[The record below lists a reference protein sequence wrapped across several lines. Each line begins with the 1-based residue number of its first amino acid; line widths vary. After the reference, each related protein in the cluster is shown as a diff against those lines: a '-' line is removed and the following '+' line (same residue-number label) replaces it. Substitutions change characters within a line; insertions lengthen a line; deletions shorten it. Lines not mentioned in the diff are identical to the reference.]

1 MNATVAPIG
10 EAKVLDHLR
19 VDDRRRALR
28 ALLRKPLLLAEDPA
42 DADEFTRVRRHA
54 DDLREWFSRQAGW
67 SLDITADFARLRKT
81 PADLADA
88 SRPAQDHR
96 SNEPFTRRRYVLLC
110 LALAVLVRE
119 ERQTTLGR
127 LADQMM
133 NLWNQDA
140 ALVAA
145 GMVFRM
151 ETPDE
156 RRDLV
161 QVVRLLLAWQ
171 ALRRL
176 DGAEDRF
183 IRDRAADV
191 LYNVRHIVI
200 SRLFAGRRAPSL
212 VSAGTLDEQL
222 AALVEEPLIDTDEQ
236 RNRRIRLG
244 LVRRLLDDPVIY
256 YCELTAEE
264 QAYLLRQRWHLMG
277 QLAEATGFVPEERKE
292 GFALTD
298 PFGDCS
304 DVGMPEEGTDGH
316 ATILV
321 AEFLAARR
329 SESKGSIVPMPAV
342 ADFVAAKAIEHR
354 TRWRREATVAG
365 REHEF
370 AQEIVARLAGLG
382 LVRINPDGVL
392 PMPAIHRFRLRA
404 PIETK
409 HSIE

>member
-1 MNATVAPIG
+1 MSTAASPPG
-10 EAKVLDHLR
+10 EAAALDHLR
-19 VDDRRRALR
+19 LDDRRRALR

-42 DADEFTRVRRHA
+42 DATEFTRVRRHA

-88 SRPAQDHR
+88 SRPALDER

-110 LALAVLVRE
+110 LALAVLIRE
-119 ERQTTLGR
+119 ERQTTLGHV
-127 LADQMM
+127 ADEVV
-133 NLWNQDA
+133 NLWNQDPSLA
-140 ALVAA
+140 AT
-145 GMVFRM
+145 GMTFRM
-151 ETPDE
+151 ETSEE

-171 ALRRL
+171 VLRRL

-183 IRDRAADV
+183 VHDRTADV
-191 LYNVRHIVI
+191 LYNVRHIVL

-212 VSAGTLDEQL
+212 VAAKTLNEQL

-256 YCELTAEE
+256 YRELHAEE
-264 QAYLLRQRWHLMG
+264 QAYLLRQRWHLVG
-277 QLAEATGFVPEERKE
+277 QLSEATGFVPEERME

-329 SESKGSIVPMPAV
+329 SESEGSIVPMPAI
-342 ADFVAAKAIEHR
+342 ADFVAAKAAEHR
-354 TRWRREATVAG
+354 SRWRREATVAG
-365 REHEF
+365 HEEEF
-370 AQEIVARLAGLG
+370 AREIVARLAGLG
-382 LVRINPDGVL
+382 LVRIVAEGIL

-404 PIETK
+404 SDEPAIAVT
-409 HSIE
+409 